1 MSLFDLEND
10 IILIPEIT
18 STPSSSQLASSG
30 SAESKFMLPPSA
42 STFVQAQPPGS
53 LSSSQQLGASLD
65 VPVLEDDYV
74 FPEDATIIDFA
85 GVTKA
90 EFAAA
95 KELDRRV
102 YHEKLEV
109 AVVRPVQ
116 DEDEFLPFFIQPH
129 SYIHYTKWADDVNED
144 DDKVDYEVD
153 SDDEEWISNLNTR
166 IFASCIAE
174 VCKDNG
180 ITYDVVYGPENSI
193 TFWTRRKAGALPHI
207 RFNTIKPT
215 EAVEADDHASDQTK
229 YGTSSPSSS
238 VSTTPVTTLDSM
250 EGVTTTTALPTTEQP
265 VSTEAQDEPPNVV
278 EEPESVA
285 PAAATAAAIVATLEP
300 PSFPIPI
307 PTLAFDQRKQR
318 RLEMQ
323 VSDLYRRRKL
333 SESDFEF
340 VLDVFEKQAF
350 VLKSTIIIPEENDE
364 DQVCSVCLDGTSDDT
379 NQILFCDGCNV
390 AVHQNCY
397 GVRLIPEGEWHCNR
411 CQDADKSGK
420 SLTDA
425 LTSVLCEFCG
435 RPGGAMKRTT
445 KPNEWAHV
453 QCALW
458 LPETELDVHCA
469 GLVKYVCD
477 IPEDRLELRC
487 YICNRR
493 RGAPIQ
499 CADPECVQAFHVTCA
514 QDKRLCLSKVEREE
528 DEEVFIEYNAW
539 CGKHTPNDYR
549 FKRAELLADDKSR
562 TKKTEEKQNQ
572 ARRKKRKSS
581 ASAPSTPLSITTR
594 STAHSSTPSR
604 RTSARRE
611 SLQAK
616 SYTEPDDLPLN
627 SKGMVTRSKSPYFT
641 RSSQG
646 PSHRGDKRRKLSE
659 DFAAPVDANGSLDYA
674 PVSAPATPKQKKAAA
689 QALSVSAPVTP
700 LIKPEPT
707 TKFSPPLSN
716 SKRGRIQPVLLSK
729 ELPPV
734 PTLPPVAQSEPQ
746 IEIKPEKQEE
756 FIESKLEDELP
767 PAKLIPIKDSPTTP
781 AESSL
786 LPPTPNSP
794 RKLEQITLPHGSP
807 IAALLFFNNDGSKD
821 PEFGNELTES
831 MAHDTLVYCW
841 GLTLREARRR
851 LSSVTY
857 AAAPKVGEMVR
868 NYRAPPK
875 FLPGVLFE
883 MYKYWF
889 DKRRRRRGAPLLK
902 KFAPSLSRKEAPK
915 KLTDVSTRELVSTY
929 RQLRM
934 MRTHVERIRLVLE
947 VTRKRERLKR
957 ELMRLNVEEFEL
969 LNLPEMANMRYLL
982 DFFRNAD
989 SNGFFALPVSTEI
1002 APTYYDIIKNPM
1014 DFRTMEDKLN
1024 TFQYYGSDTDPDST
1038 DEGRNK
1044 FLADLRLITHNAMMF
1059 NSPDTV
1065 YYQEAQRLDQLI
1077 TEVLQGE
1084 YTPPTPPPEPVE
1096 QDHVSDVVAAAQ
1108 DSSFSSFGAG
1118 ILSESGAQVLI
1129 NGLMSTDE
1137 NDGMVVSEPYDIYD
1151 QQESVSVSMV
1161 RDASAG
1167 FLDIGFN
1174 ATTNSRGSSPM
1185 KIRPLKR
1192 ATSSLLE
1199 TGSLPDDVPMDVD
1212 DDDAVPDPDDAGLA
1226 TSTLDSFPSLGSAP
1240 NSQSTLELNADLVNS
1255 FWS

>member
-1 MSLFDLEND
+1 
-10 IILIPEIT
+10 
-18 STPSSSQLASSG
+18 
-30 SAESKFMLPPSA
+30 
-42 STFVQAQPPGS
+42 
-53 LSSSQQLGASLD
+53 
-65 VPVLEDDYV
+65 
-74 FPEDATIIDFA
+74 
-85 GVTKA
+85 
-90 EFAAA
+90 
-95 KELDRRV
+95 
-102 YHEKLEV
+102 
-109 AVVRPVQ
+109 
-116 DEDEFLPFFIQPH
+116 
-129 SYIHYTKWADDVNED
+129 
-144 DDKVDYEVD
+144 
-153 SDDEEWISNLNTR
+153 
-166 IFASCIAE
+166 
-174 VCKDNG
+174 
-180 ITYDVVYGPENSI
+180 
-193 TFWTRRKAGALPHI
+193 
-207 RFNTIKPT
+207 
-215 EAVEADDHASDQTK
+215 
-229 YGTSSPSSS
+229 
-238 VSTTPVTTLDSM
+238 M
-250 EGVTTTTALPTTEQP
+250 EGVTTTTALANPEYVSKLAVAIYCPTYLT
-265 VSTEAQDEPPNVV
+265 VHRTHNALDAAEAHLDER
-278 EEPESVA
+278 SAVA
-285 PAAATAAAIVATLEP
+285 PVVVLEP
-300 PSFPIPI
+300 PTFPFQM

-318 RLEMQ
+318 RLEME
-323 VSDLYRRRKL
+323 VTDLYRKRKL

-397 GVRLIPEGEWHCNR
+397 GVRLIPDGEWQCGR
-411 CQDADKSGK
+411 CQDAAKSGK

-445 KPNEWAHV
+445 RANEWSHV

-458 LPETELDVHCA
+458 LPETELEVHCA
-469 GLVKYVCD
+469 GFVKYVCD

-528 DEEVFIEYNAW
+528 DDEVFIEYNAW

-562 TKKTEEKQNQ
+562 TKKGEDKNS

-581 ASAPSTPLSITTR
+581 ASAPSTPLTITTR
-594 STAHSSTPSR
+594 STAHSTPSR
-604 RTSARRE
+604 RTSSRRE
-611 SLQAK
+611 SIQAK
-616 SYTEPDDLPLN
+616 SYTDIEDVSTN
-627 SKGMVTRSKSPYFT
+627 AKGMVTRSKSPYFT

-646 PSHRGDKRRKLSE
+646 SSHRGDKRRKLSE
-659 DFAAPVDANGSLDYA
+659 DFAAPVDANGSLDILPATA
-674 PVSAPATPKQKKAAA
+674 PSTPKQKKAVAH
-689 QALSVSAPVTP
+689 ALSASAPVTP
-700 LIKPEPT
+700 LVKSEPQT
-707 TKFSPPLSN
+707 TFSTPVSTG
-716 SKRGRIQPVLLSK
+716 KRGRIQPVLLTNAP
-729 ELPPV
+729 LPATIPV
-734 PTLPPVAQSEPQ
+734 PFLPVIQDEPQ
-746 IEIKPEKQEE
+746 VAIKPEKEEE

-767 PAKLIPIKDSPTTP
+767 PPQLIPIKDAAAS
-781 AESSL
+781 
-786 LPPTPNSP
+786 LPPKPSSP

-821 PEFGNELTES
+821 AEFGNELTET

-851 LSSVTY
+851 LSSVVV
-857 AAAPKVGEMVR
+857 AAGPKVGEMVR

-883 MYKYWF
+883 IYKYWF

-957 ELMRLNVEEFEL
+957 ELTRLNIEEFEL
-969 LNLPEMANMRYLL
+969 QSLPEMANMRYLL

-989 SNGFFALPVSTEI
+989 SNSFFALPVSTEI

-1024 TFQYYGSDTDPDST
+1024 TFQYYGSDTDADST

-1044 FLADLRLITHNAMMF
+1044 FLADLRLITYNAMAF
-1059 NSPDTV
+1059 NSPDTI

-1077 TEVLQGE
+1077 TEVLQGD

-1108 DSSFSSFGAG
+1108 DSFSSFGAE

-1129 NGLMSTDE
+1129 NGLIADE
-1137 NDGMVVSEPYDIYD
+1137 HDSMVSEPYDIYD
-1151 QQESVSVSMV
+1151 QQEPVSTGMA

-1174 ATTNSRGSSPM
+1174 THSRGSSPL
-1185 KIRPLKR
+1185 KIRPVKR
-1192 ATSSLLE
+1192 ATSLLE
-1199 TGSLPDDVPMDVD
+1199 SCSIPDDSSPMDVD
-1212 DDDAVPDPDDAGLA
+1212 DAVADPEAALA
-1226 TSTLDSFPSLGSAP
+1226 PSTMDSFPSLGSAP